1 MVTNRGGRGGRDDN
15 AANHKRLELTW
26 LRIVMSRIDHNW
38 LLAFGLVDH
47 NLLWLWFWL
56 SRSQLAF
63 GFPPSLLTLWSTEE
77 HAC

>member
-38 LLAFGLVDH
+38 
-47 NLLWLWFWL
+47 
-56 SRSQLAF
+56 RF
-63 GFPPSLLTLWSTEE
+63 GFRLSMSQFALALVL
-77 HAC
+77 A